1 MVPVVSSQ
9 RSVTSKFVGTI
20 RSGVKVGSISI
31 DPIHGGV
38 HGEGEV
44 KRHVSRNCPI
54 VYVVPRIK
62 RRGTIRSRSGQ
73 IRLYNDVG
81 KERTTCGRVCL
92 GGRCAKIAVFIDT
105 FEYIIVA

>member
-1 MVPVVSSQ
+1 MVPVASSQ
-9 RSVTSKFVGTI
+9 RSVTSTFVGTI

-31 DPIHGGV
+31 NPIFGGA

-44 KRHVSRNCPI
+44 QRHVSQSCPI
-54 VYVVPRIK
+54 VYVVLRIE

-81 KERTTCGRVCL
+81 KERTKCGRVCL
-92 GGRCAKIAVFIDT
+92 GGRCAEIAVFVDT
-105 FEYIIVA
+105 FEYRIVA